1 MRAVIARHSQPPHGW
16 ASGARRIRLPVA
28 LNDAANC
35 SAPDCSAFAQG
46 GKFAFQIQAIRLVSS
61 RVSVYFLTRSMTAW
75 LMPTA
80 AMRSVSGLD
89 SVHGVHVLAVLPF
102 QRLKL
107 HRMIWPSRFGCSHK
121 VSEGSH
127 SPRESASAR
136 GSQSSL
142 IALWA
147 RATSSTWSRRIEER
161 AGAF

>member
-1 MRAVIARHSQPPHGW
+1 MAF
-16 ASGARRIRLPVA
+16 
-28 LNDAANC
+28 NDARQLPGAGLFGAC
-35 SAPDCSAFAQG
+35 PG
-46 GKFAFQIQAIRLVSS
+46 GKFTFQIRAIRLGTS
-61 RVSVYFLTRSMTAW
+61 RASRYFLTRSMTAW